1 MAARLRKSHQDDVR
15 AKYRF
20 YVYEIRDQAENV
32 LYVGKGSGRRM
43 FVSARA
49 HGGKAIDVAWFVS
62 EKDAYHYE
70 VVRIRESSPSNNKHV
85 GGNGARVRAPA
96 KNKRKTK
103 FERTI
108 EAIGTRAY
116 AARLWLACAKSGLCD
131 LSKLELVRQAAYG

>member
-1 MAARLRKSHQDDVR
+1 MAARIRRPHQDEVR

-20 YVYEIRDQAENV
+20 YVYEIRDQFGNV

-43 FVSARA
+43 FVSAKA
-49 HGGKAIDVAWFVS
+49 HGGEAIDVAWFVS

-70 VVRIRESSPSNNKHV
+70 VIRIRESNPSNNKHV
-85 GGNGARVRAPA
+85 GGNGARARAPS
-96 KNKRKTK
+96 KTNRKTK

-108 EAIGTRAY
+108 DAIGTRAY

-131 LSKLELVRQAAYG
+131 LSKLELVRQVAYG